1 MSEESGG
8 IQKARLGEIK
18 SCLLAGDKAGV
29 VAGVERILSEH
40 GDPQEI
46 LSEALIPGMSEV
58 GESLARKEIFIPEV
72 LMAAMAMQG
81 ALEIIRP
88 ILTGRK
94 VQPKGT
100 IVIGTV
106 KGDIHDIGKN
116 LVSYMVEGAG
126 FQVVDLG
133 VNVSAEKF
141 LEAVVQHRPGIVG
154 MSAMLTT
161 TMEEMRQ
168 TIKVM
173 EDRGVRGAVKVMV
186 GGAPV
191 NQRFAL
197 DIGADGYAEDAS
209 AVVAAVNRLLEAG

>member
-1 MSEESGG
+1 MTKESAG
-8 IQKARLGEIK
+8 IQKAQLGEIK

-29 VAGVERILSEH
+29 VARVERILSEH

-133 VNVSAEKF
+133 VNVPAEKF
-141 LEAVVQHRPGIVG
+141 LEAIVQHRPGIVG

-161 TMEEMRQ
+161 TMEEMRHN
-168 TIKVM
+168 IEVM

-191 NQRFAL
+191 NQRFAQ

-209 AVVAAVNRLLEAG
+209 EVVAAVKKLLAAG